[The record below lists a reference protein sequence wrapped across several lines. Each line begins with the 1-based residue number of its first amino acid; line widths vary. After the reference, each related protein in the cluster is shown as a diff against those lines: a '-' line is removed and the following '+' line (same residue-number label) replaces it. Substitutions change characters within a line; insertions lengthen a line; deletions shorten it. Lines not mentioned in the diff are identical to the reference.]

1 MRNRILTLC
10 LLVAL
15 SMGSNQAFGATAK
28 AGGACTKVGL
38 KSGSL
43 ICTKVSGKLKW
54 QIAKKAQ
61 TINYSAPSVASI
73 ADKQLNFSFFSTSKL
88 AVVATST
95 TPDVC
100 TLDKSL
106 ILVSGTPGLCRITLS
121 QIGNAYFL
129 TAKLI
134 VVEIKVSGTNV
145 IDFRLPGALLLSQG
159 TYPVTATSSSNLP
172 VLLTTSTDSVCT
184 IANSTLTLLAA
195 GTCTVVATQSGAD
208 FVPEATTVTQ
218 SVEIS
223 TTRVTA
229 DLPDTV
235 SGFQIK
241 PVYVVPSDATD
252 NASDTNGY
260 LTDILN
266 EGNNYLKDQIGYS
279 VPIDSTATGYDIQ
292 YLKSQYS
299 TEYLRTHEA
308 ASANSTS
315 DASVLLT
322 EIKAMENSGD
332 NRKDYIFF
340 IEVPGFDGQYCGYAA
355 TPGIAAVVA
364 LENVSDTG
372 TCKGESAAPFRNYT
386 SKTWIHE
393 LIHNFGVDHTKDD
406 PCDLMYGGALSA
418 RCPSSSPLTVDK
430 ERTRYVGTSSSQGP
444 NLLSLRV
451 WQGHTADAGLTANCF
466 IDPVARLD
474 GIQYAYCPTGTRNI
488 GELNS
493 CWASV
498 SSVALQE
505 LVAGVWIDLGTGN
518 YFTKFW
524 GGDLP
529 EFTCLDPTHYQYTV
543 WKEIT
548 VDTPSIRRYRWI
560 VNGRVN
566 ETLNV
571 IWVK

>member
-43 ICTKVSGKLKW
+43 ICAKVSGKLKW
-54 QIAKKAQ
+54 QIVKKTQ
-61 TINYSAPSVASI
+61 SINYSAPSQASV
-73 ADKQLNFSFFSTSKL
+73 ADKQLDFSFSSSSKL
-88 AVVATST
+88 AVVVTPL

-100 TLDKSL
+100 TLGKSL
-106 ILVSGTPGLCRITLS
+106 ILILGTPGLCRLS
-121 QIGNAYFL
+121 LNQNGNVFYFA
-129 TAKLI
+129 AKSIL
-134 VVEIKVSGTNV
+134 VEIKISGTNV

-159 TYPVTATSSSNLP
+159 TYPLTATSSSNLP
-172 VLLTTSTDSVCT
+172 VTLTATTTSICT
-184 IANSTLTLLAA
+184 IADFVLTLLAA
-195 GTCTVVATQSGAD
+195 GTCTIVATQSGAD
-208 FVPEATTVTQ
+208 FIPEATTVTQ

-223 TTRVTA
+223 TIRVLA
-229 DLPDTV
+229 DLPDTM

-252 NASDTNGY
+252 NAYDTNGY
-260 LTDILN
+260 LAGILD

-279 VPIDSTATGYDIQ
+279 VPIDRTATGYDIQ
-292 YLKSQYS
+292 YLKSQYT

-308 ASANSTS
+308 ATDNSAT

-322 EIKAMENSGD
+322 EIKAMENPGD

-340 IEVPGFDGQYCGYAA
+340 IEVPGFEGKYCGYAA

-372 TCKGESAAPFRNYT
+372 TCKGDSAAPFRNYT

-393 LIHNFGVDHTKDD
+393 MVHNFGVGHTTDD
-406 PCDLMYGGALSA
+406 SCDLMYGGGASA
-418 RCPSSSPLTVDK
+418 RCSSSQTLTVDK

-444 NLLSLRV
+444 NILSLRV
-451 WQGHTADAGLTANCF
+451 WQGHTADVNLTANCF

-474 GIQYAYCPTGTRNI
+474 GIQYAYCPTGTRAI
-488 GELNS
+488 GELDR
-493 CWASV
+493 CWSGVDSV
-498 SSVALQE
+498 SFEE
-505 LVAGVWIDLGTGN
+505 LIGGVWVFQGTGN
-518 YFTKFW
+518 YSAKIW
-524 GGDLP
+524 GGDQ
-529 EFTCLDPTHYQYTV
+529 TQYSCGGGNFPYSVWNQVTV
-543 WKEIT
+543 QNPGIHH
-548 VDTPSIRRYRWI
+548 YRWI
-560 VNGRVN
+560 VNGQTGK
-566 ETLNV
+566 ELNV
-571 IWVK
+571 IWVQ